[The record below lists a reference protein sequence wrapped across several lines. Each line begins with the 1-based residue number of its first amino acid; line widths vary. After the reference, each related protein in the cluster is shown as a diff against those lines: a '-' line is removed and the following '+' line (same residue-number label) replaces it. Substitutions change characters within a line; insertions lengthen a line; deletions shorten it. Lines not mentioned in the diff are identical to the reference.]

1 MKVSFEF
8 FPPSSAKLKEKLIAN
23 IENLKFL
30 SPNFVSVT
38 YGAGGSTRDRTHK
51 IVNHIINDIGIRTA
65 AHLTCVSATKDQ
77 INSVIDDY
85 IDIGVTD
92 IVALRG
98 DMPDMESFQAHPQGY
113 NGSVELIEY
122 IKQNTNINIFV
133 SAYPEKHPE
142 SKSLKT
148 DIDLLK
154 EKIDAG
160 ASKAITQFALNTS
173 CYTEFRDQLQKSN
186 IEIPVIPGI
195 MPIKSLKGATNM
207 AKKCGVSIPPN
218 FIKLFNSNLSQSE
231 HKKISTEFIIKQCLE
246 LSAEGFDKL
255 HFYTLND
262 SEIIIDVCESLGLSN
277 SIS

>member
-1 MKVSFEF
+1 MNVSFEF
-8 FPPSSAKLKEKLIAN
+8 FPPTSSKLKDKLIAN
-23 IENLKFL
+23 IERLRFL

-51 IVNHIINDIGIRTA
+51 IVNHIINDIGLRTA

-77 INSVIDDY
+77 INSIINDY

-92 IVALRG
+92 IVVLRG

-113 NGSVELIEY
+113 SSSVELIEY

-142 SKSLKT
+142 SQSLRT
-148 DIDLLK
+148 DINLLK

-160 ASKAITQFALNTS
+160 ASKAITQFALDTS
-173 CYTEFRDQLQKSN
+173 CYIEFRDQLQKSN
-186 IEIPVIPGI
+186 IKIPVIPGI

-207 AKKCGVSIPPN
+207 AKKCGISIPPD
-218 FIKLFNSNLSQSE
+218 FIKLFDSNLSQSE
-231 HKKISTEFIIKQCLE
+231 HKKISTEFIIQQCSE
-246 LSAEGFDKL
+246 LSKEGFDRL

-262 SEIIIDVCESLGLSN
+262 SEIIIEVCESLGLSN
-277 SIS
+277 SIN